1 MPTANGL
8 VLMAVTS
15 HATDMTAILSPLVEA
30 VIAKIFAVE
39 DQDVV
44 RSLIEEQCGDNLPL
58 TNKGGSDRIRLAVL
72 KLTKGDS
79 NELLTYISLAQ
90 TDWRD
95 LLVAAD
101 FDHDTGA
108 HLLWAKEILG

>member
-1 MPTANGL
+1 MTSQA
-8 VLMAVTS
+8 AV
-15 HATDMTAILSPLVEA
+15 MTVSISPLVEA
-30 VIAKIFAVE
+30 VIAKIIAVE

-72 KLTKGDS
+72 KLTKGDP
-79 NELLTYISLAQ
+79 NEVLTYIALAQ
-90 TDWRD
+90 LDWRD

-101 FDHDTGA
+101 FAHDTGA
-108 HLLWAKEILG
+108 HLLWAKEILR